1 MTANAKNMLL
11 IGAAGI
17 AAFLIYKQFAKPTVY
32 NQGLLPGSIPGSYQ
46 TYPAAYPGTMP
57 TAYNNNAAQIIS
69 ASTPAITSL
78 ASQISSWFS
87 KPSPITSSQYI

>member
-1 MTANAKNMLL
+1 MTSNAKNMLL

-17 AAFLIYKQFAKPTVY
+17 AAFLIYKQFSKPTVY
-32 NQGLLPGSIPGSYQ
+32 NSGFVPGALPG
-46 TYPAAYPGTMP
+46 TYSTMPTAYP

-69 ASTPAITSL
+69 ASTPVITSL

-87 KPSPITSSQYI
+87 KPEPITSSQYI